1 MSKHYNIPIFVPH
14 YGCPFSC
21 VFCNQNAITGRNSET
36 DLKEA
41 REIIENQLLTL
52 AGDDIEIAFFG
63 GSFTAIPEKIMLGYL
78 NLGKQYIDSG
88 RVRGI
93 RISTRPDFISKRIL
107 DTLKAFGVTTIEL
120 GAQSFCDDVLKMSG
134 RGHSASDTEKA
145 CKLIKDYDCFSL
157 GIQLMTGL
165 VGDTP
170 EKSVF
175 SAERAA
181 QLAPSQV
188 RIYPTLV
195 IKNTAL
201 ENLFRRGLY
210 SPQTLE
216 EAISTVGKMLDIF
229 EKSGIAVIRVG
240 LSSIEDMKNNGD
252 LVAGPVHPAFREL
265 CESRKYLS
273 VLEDFIKGQSL
284 KPNKLTVF
292 APESE
297 FSKISGHKKCN
308 SKALYER
315 YKTHLVL
322 KKSDSFSISAE

>member
-41 REIIENQLLTL
+41 REIIENQLSTL
-52 AGDDIEIAFFG
+52 AGGDIEIAFFG

-145 CKLIKDYDCFSL
+145 CKLIKDYGCFSL

-195 IKNTAL
+195 IKNIKH
-201 ENLFRRGLY
+201 
-210 SPQTLE
+210 S
-216 EAISTVGKMLDIF
+216 
-229 EKSGIAVIRVG
+229 
-240 LSSIEDMKNNGD
+240 
-252 LVAGPVHPAFREL
+252 RE
-265 CESRKYLS
+265 
-273 VLEDFIKGQSL
+273 Q
-284 KPNKLTVF
+284 
-292 APESE
+292 
-297 FSKISGHKKCN
+297 
-308 SKALYER
+308 
-315 YKTHLVL
+315 
-322 KKSDSFSISAE
+322 